1 MLPLPDRSEM
11 FRRLPRLVF
20 GLILCG
26 VGIASMVRADLG
38 LGPWDVLH
46 QGLSQRTGI
55 GIGTVGIF
63 VGLGVLLLWI
73 PLRQRLGVG
82 TVLNTILIGA
92 TIDAVLAVAPEPENI
107 ALRLS
112 LVFGGVL
119 MMGVGIG
126 MYIGA
131 GLGPGPRD
139 GVMTAFAD
147 RGYSVRV
154 VRTLIELSALGAGAL
169 LGGSVGLGTVL
180 FALLIGPIVH
190 HTLPW
195 LTIAP
200 RPEVEATAGEE
211 PAEARAL

>member
-1 MLPLPDRSEM
+1 M
-11 FRRLPRLVF
+11 FRRVPRLVL
-20 GLILCG
+20 GLVLCG
-26 VGIASMVRADLG
+26 VGIASMVLADLG

-46 QGLSQRTGI
+46 QGLSERTGI

-73 PLRQRLGVG
+73 PLRQRVGVG

-92 TIDAVLAVAPEPENI
+92 TIDTVLAVAPQPENV

-112 LVFGGVL
+112 LVLGGIL

-195 LTIAP
+195 LTIALP
-200 RPEVEATAGEE
+200 PEVEATAGEE